1 MQQRG
6 TKQKLKFALIAV
18 GILVATF
25 GTASCAGTSTK
36 SDSSTPSYL
45 FVFSAS
51 GTMMQPVEGAT
62 DTYNFAGELD
72 CTAIAECASITWFT
86 DRPHRD
92 SGTQTAVEFVELWNT
107 DSTNSFLT
115 DPPNV
120 AIEIPAHP
128 DTSTGPTTVIATMSD
143 VRLARNQA
151 SKGIVILA
159 RMTLVPREGVTSLA
173 SSDSHIS
180 AHTDTAVTSVPA
192 QLGRVSVFVDPG
204 VSPLC
209 VLSSCSV
216 AATQPATTTSGNNST
231 LVIYSTT
238 FVPFDSSF

>member
-1 MQQRG
+1 MQQLG
-6 TKQKLKFALIAV
+6 TKKKLNFALLAV

-25 GTASCAGTSTK
+25 GTASCASTSTS

-45 FVFSAS
+45 FAFSAS
-51 GTMMQPVEGAT
+51 SAMMQVVEGAT
-62 DTYNFAGELD
+62 NTYNFAGELD
-72 CTAIAECASITWFT
+72 CTAIVECAPITWFT
-86 DRPHRD
+86 DRPNRD
-92 SGTQTAVEFVELWNT
+92 SGTQTAVEFVELWKT
-107 DSTNSFLT
+107 DSNDGFLT

-120 AIEIPAHP
+120 AIEIAAHP

-151 SKGIVILA
+151 NNTIAILA
-159 RMTLVPREGVTSLA
+159 RMTLVPEEGITSLA

-180 AHTDTAVTSVPA
+180 AHTDTAVASVPA

-209 VLSSCSV
+209 VVSSCSI
-216 AATQPATTTSGNNST
+216 ATTQPATTSSSNNST
-231 LVIYSTT
+231 LIIYSTT